1 MNKKEK
7 KMKNKIK
14 KMKRENMLKVQV
26 KERMSEYIED
36 NGIKEGEKIKKEGE
50 IEERIGVRRN

>member
-1 MNKKEK
+1 
-7 KMKNKIK
+7 MKNKIK